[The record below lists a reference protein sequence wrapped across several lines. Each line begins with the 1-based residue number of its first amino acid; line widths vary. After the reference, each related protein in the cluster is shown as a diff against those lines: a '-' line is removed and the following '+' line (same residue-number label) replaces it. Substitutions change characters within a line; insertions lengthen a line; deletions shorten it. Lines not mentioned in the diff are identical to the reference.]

1 MTKTIIHFIDGHN
14 AVDALMCLKELIWKK
29 EVIGS

>member
-1 MTKTIIHFIDGHN
+1 MTKTIIHFFDAHN
-14 AVDALMCLKELIWKK
+14 AVNALMCLEGLIWKK